1 MSTHR
6 LSFHA
11 CDHCS
16 GSEPLRCNLFWD
28 ELRNW
33 LKPHILTWLY
43 QYNLPLWLGHE
54 QDIANDI
61 LQETFIRTLNY
72 TKRSVLTG
80 SRPIESLESFCKT
93 VAHNCIRDMWR
104 KEYRIVRLTTLSE
117 SSENNIPDRFASDP
131 SELALVHLTSRD
143 TLVSL
148 AHLIIDFPA
157 RQRRAILI
165 DLAQRSDFEEESGP
179 LHIIFL
185 ELGINLCEYKHTFP
199 LDSVERSRHSALVSI
214 AYKRLKK
221 RFWAQTGNLVA

>member
-1 MSTHR
+1 MTTHR

-16 GSEPLRCNLFWD
+16 GSEPLSCSLFWD
-28 ELRNW
+28 ELHNW

-43 QYNLPLWLGHE
+43 QYHVPLWLGQE

-72 TKRSVLTG
+72 VNRSAVTG

-93 VAHNCIRDMWR
+93 VARNYIRDMWR
-104 KEYRIVRLTTLSE
+104 KEYRVVSLTSLSE
-117 SSENNIPDRFASDP
+117 SSENNILDRVSIDP

-143 TLVSL
+143 TLVIL
-148 AHLIIDFPA
+148 AHLIIDFPPG
-157 RQRRAILI
+157 QRRAILV
-165 DLAQRSDFEEESGP
+165 DLAQRSDFDEESGP

-185 ELGINLCEYKHTFP
+185 ELGINLYEYKLVNPFN
-199 LDSVERSRHSALVSI
+199 SVERSRHAALLSI

-221 RFWAQTGNLVA
+221 KFWAQTGSLVA